1 MRRQSMYLRMVTRSL
16 LGRRSRLIVALLAVA
31 IGAATL
37 SGLVTVYHDVPRQL
51 GREFRSY
58 GANLVVI
65 PSGETPGLDL
75 SVMERVGRLLP
86 ADATVGVAPYRYDTV
101 RIHEQPFLAAGT
113 ELPGARAV
121 SPYWGITGDWPA
133 ASGDMLVGQ
142 DVAKLIGLE
151 AGEQV
156 TVTGVDAG
164 GKDVERAFTV
174 TGILQSGGAEDGYVF
189 TDLTDLAAL
198 AGGDRIDVIEY
209 SVATS
214 EEELAAT
221 AGRITDTVEGAAAER
236 VKRVSSSE
244 ASVLGTLQSLV
255 YLVTLIVLV
264 LTMICVSTTMIAVVA
279 ERRKEI
285 GLRKAL
291 GADNRAIVAEFL
303 GEGLLLGALGGVLG
317 SVLGFGFA
325 EVVSLNVFGRGISF
339 QPLMILLTV
348 VVSVAVTGLACVLPV
363 RRAVDVEPA
372 VVLRGE

>member
-1 MRRQSMYLRMVTRSL
+1 MYLRMVARSL

-37 SGLVTVYHDVPRQL
+37 SGLVAVYRDVPRQL
-51 GREFRSY
+51 GWEFRSY
-58 GANLVVI
+58 GANLIVI
-65 PSGETPGLDL
+65 PSGETSGLDP
-75 SVMERVGRLLP
+75 SVVEQVSGLLP

-101 RIHEQPFLAAGT
+101 RINEQPFLAAGT
-113 ELPGARAV
+113 EMSGAKAV
-121 SPYWGITGDWPA
+121 SPYWGVTGAWPV
-133 ASGDMLVGQ
+133 ASGDLLVGQ
-142 DVAKLIGLE
+142 DVADLIGLE

-156 TVTGVDAG
+156 TVTGVGADG
-164 GKDVERAFTV
+164 EDVARAFTV
-174 TGILQSGGAEDGYVF
+174 TGVLQSGGPEDRYVF
-189 TDLTDLAAL
+189 TDLTDLAGL
-198 AGGDRIDVIEY
+198 AGGSRIDVVEY

-214 EEELAAT
+214 EEQLAAT
-221 AGRITDTVEGAAAER
+221 AARITGTVEGAAAEP
-236 VKRVSSSE
+236 VKRVASSE

-303 GEGLLLGALGGVLG
+303 GEGLLLGALGGLLG

-348 VVSVAVTGLACVLPV
+348 VVSVAVTGLACLLPV

-372 VVLRGE
+372 IVLRGE